1 MAAEGMASL
10 FALKPGETVA
20 VFYPYDRQERFLFWR
35 FAEGAWYILTPG
47 KDLYAEE
54 LRCMW

>member
-1 MAAEGMASL
+1 MASL